1 MSLASPA
8 TSSGELKGSAG
19 CRQAFLGTRH
29 SLGNPRVWCPT
40 SQGAR
45 LEAGNFLLFQTE
57 IVTLAGPPL
66 SMSPQ
71 SRYLILLPPIL
82 LAGAGEVV
90 WMLVGRGD
98 LTVSLKHGLLFADEK
113 GLVSLGTQVPSGT
126 PDTAFSS

>member
-19 CRQAFLGTRH
+19 SRQAFLGPRH
-29 SLGNPRVWCPT
+29 SLGNSRVWCST

-45 LEAGNFLLFQTE
+45 LEVGNLLLFQTG
-57 IVTLAGPPL
+57 IVTLAGPQL

-82 LAGAGEVV
+82 LAGAGEGVD
-90 WMLVGRGD
+90 VGGERWSDGESKTWAP
-98 LTVSLKHGLLFADEK
+98 LC
-113 GLVSLGTQVPSGT
+113 
-126 PDTAFSS
+126 

>member
-1 MSLASPA
+1 
-8 TSSGELKGSAG
+8 
-19 CRQAFLGTRH
+19 
-29 SLGNPRVWCPT
+29 
-40 SQGAR
+40 
-45 LEAGNFLLFQTE
+45 
-57 IVTLAGPPL
+57 
-66 SMSPQ
+66 MSPQ